1 MTGRRPGESAR
12 PTLEDVAAAA
22 GVSRSTASRAIN
34 GGKRVSP
41 DAQAAVD
48 AAVSRLG
55 FTPNRA
61 ARSLVTAR
69 ADSIA
74 LVIGEPDHRVVGD
87 PFFASAVQGLSQA
100 LDDTDIQ
107 LLLLM
112 AREGRDAERTV
123 RYLRLGHIDG
133 AVVVSHHRSDVVER
147 SLARAALPTVFV
159 GRPWSAGLPELARD
173 APPAA
178 GSQEPSG
185 IIDYVDLDNRRG
197 GRLATAHLVDVGRR
211 CIGTVAGP
219 ADMTSALD
227 RVAGWRDA
235 LADAALCP
243 GPLEHGDFTTAGG
256 AAATARLL
264 DAHPDVD
271 ALFVASDLMAVG
283 ALGVL
288 RARGRRVPDDVA
300 LVGFDDVSLAAATD
314 PPLTT
319 VVNPVTDMAR
329 TAGRILLERLAVP
342 DPDDRRT
349 ADGAL
354 RSAGDHDRRAPV
366 IFAPRLIVRASSGG
380 RG

>member
-1 MTGRRPGESAR
+1 MTGRRPGESPR

-48 AAVSRLG
+48 DAVRRLG

-147 SLARAALPTVFV
+147 SLANAALPTVFV
-159 GRPWSAGLPELARD
+159 GRPWSAGPADRD
-173 APPAA
+173 ATPDEPAPP
-178 GSQEPSG
+178 PSG
-185 IIDYVDLDNRRG
+185 TIDYVDLDNRRG
-197 GRLATAHLVDVGRR
+197 GQLATAHLIERGRR

-227 RVAGWRDA
+227 RVDGWRDA
-235 LADAALCP
+235 LAQAGLPP

-264 DAHPDVD
+264 DDHPGID

-300 LVGFDDVSLAAATD
+300 LVGFDDVSLAESTD

-319 VVNPVTDMAR
+319 VVNPVTEMAR
-329 TAGRILLERLAVP
+329 TAGRILLERLMPP
-342 DPDDRRT
+342 DPDDPRRPAPADDGRRT
-349 ADGAL
+349 
-354 RSAGDHDRRAPV
+354 PV
-366 IFAPRLIVRASSGG
+366 IFPPRLVVRASSGAG
-380 RG
+380 R